1 MTVAY
6 RAQRC
11 RGACLL
17 LPSRLREAALSM
29 SEGEQALAEEL
40 RLRVGQPLSVVFPDG
55 ERTFGRET
63 VGPEDLTQLLD
74 TVTGYSRYTSVE
86 TLRQGYLT
94 ADGGYRIGLCG
105 TAVVERGDV
114 VNLRDLSSAAIRI
127 PRETKGIAEPLI
139 QKLMDRGGLCSTL
152 VISPPGGGKTT
163 LLRDLVR
170 WLSDGYH
177 LRVALVD
184 ERGELA
190 AVYHGRAQL
199 DVGRQTDVMDAC
211 PKAIAIPTLL
221 RAMNPQVIAVDEVAL
236 AADVGAMCRGANAG
250 VSLLAT
256 VHGGDLEDLR
266 RKALF
271 RDLLVSGVFTRAI
284 TIRRRAD
291 GRMYEV
297 DTL

>member
-29 SEGEQALAEEL
+29 SEEEQALAEEL
-40 RLRVGQPLSVVFPDG
+40 RLRVGQPLSVVFPRG
-55 ERTFGRET
+55 EQTFGRET
-63 VGPEDLTQLLD
+63 VEPEDLAQLLD
-74 TVTGYSRYTSVE
+74 MVTGYSRYTSAE

-94 ADGGYRIGLCG
+94 AEGGYRIGLCG
-105 TAVVERGDV
+105 TAVLEGGDV

-127 PRETKGIAEPLI
+127 PRETKGLAQPLVE
-139 QKLMDRGGLCSTL
+139 KLMAGGKLCSTL
-152 VISPPGGGKTT
+152 ILSPPGGGKTT

-170 WLSDGYH
+170 CLSDCCRF
-177 LRVALVD
+177 RVALVD

-211 PKAIAIPTLL
+211 PKAVAIPTLL
-221 RAMNPQVIAVDEVAL
+221 RAMNPQIIAVDEVAL
-236 AADVGAMCRGANAG
+236 AADVEAMCRGANAG

-256 VHGGDLEDLR
+256 VHGGDLEELR

-271 RDLLVSGVFTRAI
+271 REMLATGMFTRAV
-284 TIRRRAD
+284 TIRREGD
-291 GRMYEV
+291 GRAYQV